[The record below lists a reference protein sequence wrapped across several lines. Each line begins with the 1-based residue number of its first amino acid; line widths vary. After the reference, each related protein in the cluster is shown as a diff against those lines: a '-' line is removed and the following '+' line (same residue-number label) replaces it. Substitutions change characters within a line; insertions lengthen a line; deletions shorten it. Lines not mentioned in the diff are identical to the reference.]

1 MLTTRVSSGKIP
13 LSSPLTFSCLAAC
26 LLFSS
31 EKLVK
36 LHLRHLALRAGQSGD
51 FKEMAV
57 LMVSLTVT
65 CDRLGNTLE
74 QGVSRILRFA
84 FSLLGGVPQLR
95 LAFLAE
101 LRRRMWLNE
110 VTPTTI
116 TQLGIFATNEVIKK
130 EGWD

>member
-1 MLTTRVSSGKIP
+1 MTSKTLD
-13 LSSPLTFSCLAAC
+13 
-26 LLFSS
+26 S

-36 LHLRHLALRAGQSGD
+36 LYLRYLSLRAGQSGD

-57 LMVSLTVT
+57 LMARLVVR
-65 CDRLGNTLE
+65 CQRLG
-74 QGVSRILRFA
+74 QGMSRVLQFLRFA
-84 FSLLGGVPQLR
+84 FSLLGGVRQLR

-110 VTPTTI
+110 VTPATI
-116 TQLGIFATNEVIKK
+116 TQLGVFATMELIKK

>member
-1 MLTTRVSSGKIP
+1 
-13 LSSPLTFSCLAAC
+13 
-26 LLFSS
+26 
-31 EKLVK
+31 
-36 LHLRHLALRAGQSGD
+36 
-51 FKEMAV
+51 MAV

-65 CDRLGNTLE
+65 CDRLSNTLE

-84 FSLLGGVPQLR
+84 FSLLGGVPRLR

-110 VTPTTI
+110 VTPATI
-116 TQLGIFATNEVIKK
+116 TQLGIFATTELIKK

>member
-1 MLTTRVSSGKIP
+1 MLTARVSSSKTP
-13 LSSPLTFSCLAAC
+13 LSSPLTFPCLAAC

-36 LHLRHLALRAGQSGD
+36 LHLSHLAIQD
-51 FKEMAV
+51 FKELAI
-57 LMVSLTVT
+57 LMVSMTVT
-65 CDRLGNTLE
+65 CERLSNTLD
-74 QGVSRILRFA
+74 QGVSKILRFA
-84 FSLLGGVPQLR
+84 FSLLGGVRQLR

-110 VTPTTI
+110 VTPATI
-116 TQLGIFATNEVIKK
+116 TQLGVFATMELIKK